1 MKSRGLMMN
10 HMKISQKLFIGFLSV
25 VVIFVIFA
33 IYELWEINNLGKIQD
48 EGAKRSEDAL
58 LVQENEAML
67 GKTYVIAADAIIN
80 GYTQKSNEDLA
91 VLKKEFFEDITK
103 IEANSDTE
111 EEKRLIKEYR
121 DEVNNY
127 IGLVENDLFSY
138 LSNNNS
144 NIDEAIKNIDDKLD
158 KSREISDEKIMK
170 ILSSMSQE
178 AKEGDELFDGTR
190 QSLFTM
196 TIIAGILIGILST
209 IIAILLSRNIVGS
222 AESLKKVAGELAS
235 GDGDLTKRLEIK
247 SNDELGEA
255 SKDINAFIEKT
266 HSIISS
272 AKKNAQENAAIAEEL
287 FATSSQIGMRSE
299 ETANSMELT
308 LKVSSEVSKILIEG
322 EEGSRFTGEKIKDAS
337 DKVAT
342 VAQDVLSVSNSLQ
355 NVVVEQMELAQR
367 LEALSQEAAQVKE
380 ILSVISDIADQT
392 NLLALNAAI
401 EAARAGEHGRGF
413 AVVADE
419 VRKLAERT
427 QKSLHESNSTVSII
441 VQSVN
446 DATEMMS
453 KSAADIKRLGD
464 HAKEVEVIMTES
476 VDEIAEA
483 SQLAVKTASDAG
495 IGAQKTKE
503 MITQMGE
510 IAAHAATNAR
520 SVEEVAAAVEHL
532 AKLSEGLEQMLSS
545 FKTN

>member
-1 MKSRGLMMN
+1 MMN
-10 HMKISQKLFIGFLSV
+10 HMRISQKLFIGFLSV

-33 IYELWEINNLGKIQD
+33 VYELWEINRLGKIQD
-48 EGAKRSEDAL
+48 DGAKRSEDAL

-67 GKTYVIAADAIIN
+67 GKAYVIAADAIIN
-80 GYTQKSNEDLA
+80 GHTQKSNEDLA
-91 VLKKEFFEDITK
+91 ALKKEYIEDINQ

-111 EEKRLIKEYR
+111 EEKRWIKEYR
-121 DEVNNY
+121 DEVDNY
-127 IGLVENDLFSY
+127 LGLVENELFVY
-138 LSNNNS
+138 LTQNSSNV
-144 NIDEAIKNIDDKLD
+144 DEKVRAIDDKLD
-158 KSREISDEKIMK
+158 KSRDISEEKIMK

-178 AKEGDELFDGTR
+178 AKEGDEIFDETR
-190 QSLFTM
+190 QSLFTI

-209 IIAILLSRNIVGS
+209 TIAILLSRNIVGS

-266 HSIISS
+266 HAIISS

-287 FATSSQIGMRSE
+287 FATSSQIGRRSE
-299 ETANSMELT
+299 ETAHSMEQT
-308 LKVSSEVSKILIEG
+308 LKVSLEVSKILIEG
-322 EEGSRFTGEKIKDAS
+322 EEGSRSTGVKIKDAS

-355 NVVVEQMELAQR
+355 NVVEGQMELAQR

-427 QKSLHESNSTVSII
+427 QKSLQESNSTVSII

-453 KSAADIKRLGD
+453 KSAGDIKRLGE

-476 VDEIAEA
+476 VGEIAEA
-483 SQLAVKTASDAG
+483 SRFAVKTASDAG

-503 MITQMGE
+503 MIATMDE
-510 IAAHAATNAR
+510 ISAHAATNAR
-520 SVEEVAAAVEHL
+520 SIEEVAAAVEHL

>member
-1 MKSRGLMMN
+1 MN

-33 IYELWEINNLGKIQD
+33 IYELWEINKLGKIQD
-48 EGAKRSEDAL
+48 EGAKRAEDAL

-91 VLKKEFFEDITK
+91 LLKKEFLEDIAQ

-121 DEVNNY
+121 DEVNNF
-127 IGLVENDLFSY
+127 IGLVENDLFDY

-144 NIDEAIKNIDDKLD
+144 NIDETIRNIDDKLD

-178 AKEGDELFDGTR
+178 AKEGDEIFDETR
-190 QSLFTM
+190 QSIFTI

-209 IIAILLSRNIVGS
+209 SIAVLLSRNIIGS

-255 SKDINAFIEKT
+255 SKDINAFIEKA

-287 FATSSQIGMRSE
+287 FSTSSQIGVRSE
-299 ETANSMELT
+299 ETANSMEQT

-337 DKVAT
+337 DKVAM
-342 VAQDVLSVSNSLQ
+342 VARDVLSVSNSLQ
-355 NVVVEQMELAQR
+355 NVVVEQMELSHR

-503 MITQMGE
+503 MIAQMGA
-510 IAAHAATNAR
+510 IAEHATTNAR